1 MPELLPSQ
9 RAFRRCGSPTTFSAA
24 CETTG
29 SNWGATMD
37 KPRMHECTI
46 CGDEKL
52 PGQVWFLVAESHW
65 EDKLRVLEWQD
76 QMAMRQGIYAACSAT
91 HVEELVVHWM
101 TTGGLDYPFATV
113 GHKPRSH
120 KRKTTSFL
128 PTIEEP
134 DTRGG
139 RQIGEL
145 AVDRECVRRALR
157 DDPESLRV
165 ILDEL
170 VHALE
175 RETTGATARLESA
188 DAMSYGFP
196 REI

>member
-1 MPELLPSQ
+1 M
-9 RAFRRCGSPTTFSAA
+9 GK
-24 CETTG
+24 
-29 SNWGATMD
+29 TMD
-37 KPRMHECTI
+37 KPKAQQCTI
-46 CGDEKL
+46 CGDEKST
-52 PGQVWFLVAESHW
+52 GRMWFLVAESHW
-65 EDKLRVLEWQD
+65 EDKLMVLEWQD
-76 QMAMRQGIYAACSAT
+76 EVARRQGIYAACSAE

-101 TTGGLDYPFATV
+101 TTGSLDYPFATV
-113 GHKPRSH
+113 GHKTCRNI
-120 KRKTTSFL
+120 RGAGAFL

-134 DTRGG
+134 NTRGA

-157 DDPESLRV
+157 DDPGSLRV

-175 RETTGATARLESA
+175 RETSGLTARLESA

>member
-1 MPELLPSQ
+1 
-9 RAFRRCGSPTTFSAA
+9 
-24 CETTG
+24 
-29 SNWGATMD
+29 MD
-37 KPRMHECTI
+37 KPKMHECTI

-52 PGQVWFLVAESHW
+52 PGQMWFLVAESHW

-76 QMAMRQGIYAACSAT
+76 QMATRQGIYAACSAA
-91 HVEELVVHWM
+91 HVEELVIHWM

-113 GHKPRSH
+113 GHKPRSR
-120 KRKTTSFL
+120 KRTAASFL
-128 PTIEEP
+128 PIIEEP
-134 DTRGG
+134 NTTGA

-145 AVDRECVRRALR
+145 AVDRDCVRRALK

-175 RETTGATARLESA
+175 RETTGAAARLESA